1 MTERQRETAVRIEA
15 PAKLNLGL
23 EVVGRRPDGYHEI
36 VTVFQAISIHDS
48 LELAPAPSITVTST
62 DPSLAG
68 EENLIRTALRL
79 LRQSTG
85 TDQGAAVS
93 LTKRIPIAA
102 GLGGASTDAA
112 AALLAARRLWGTTV
126 NEAELRELAR
136 QVGSDVPF
144 FLGAGTALGT
154 GRGDEIT
161 VLAPLSDV
169 WFVVVSPSI
178 RIPRKTP
185 ALYAALQPS
194 DFSDGSAV
202 HRFAAMLADQLDAP
216 SGLPPNAFAR
226 PLYALQPE
234 LAVLPTKLAAAG
246 AMTIG
251 LSGAGPS
258 HFALFRDPDAATAA
272 VARLRATLVNAAEVH
287 LATPV
292 GKPPAPVSTYL
303 G

>member
-1 MTERQRETAVRIEA
+1 MTTRQADMAVRSEA

-36 VTVFQAISIHDS
+36 VTIFQAISIFDS
-48 LELAPAPSITVTST
+48 LELVPAPLITVTST

-68 EENLIRTALRL
+68 EENLIHTALRL
-79 LRQSTG
+79 LRLAAG

-93 LTKRIPIAA
+93 LTKRIPVAA

-112 AALLAARRLWGTTV
+112 AALLAARQLWRAVVTDVGI
-126 NEAELRELAR
+126 RDLAR

-144 FLGAGTALGT
+144 FLGAGTGLGT

-161 VLAPLSDV
+161 ALPSLSDV
-169 WFVVVSPSI
+169 WFVVVSPTI

-202 HRFAAMLADQLDAP
+202 RQFAAMLRNQVDTP
-216 SGLPPNAFAR
+216 SDLPPNAFAR
-226 PLYALQPE
+226 PLYTLHPE
-234 LAVLPTKLAAAG
+234 LAELPAKLAAAG
-246 AMTIG
+246 ATTIG

-258 HFALFRDPDAATAA
+258 HFAVFHDPEAASA
-272 VARLRATLVNAAEVH
+272 VAGRLRASLGDAAKIH

-292 GKPPAPVSTYL
+292 SKPPAPVSTYL